1 MYTDLSNVVRD
12 IFSIIPHH
20 VRVEASSSLGR
31 DVIGRRQSKT
41 TAQTLQEHVVVRH
54 LAQANNGLLAGDDP
68 ALDTANTDN
77 HLEMKREAEESKL
90 HRMAKVH
97 DILEMWQGS
106 QNLCATQKEFRT
118 ENRQMRGIEN
128 ISDMEE
134 IVKASRSLFQH
145 HDAAVFRLPER

>member
-1 MYTDLSNVVRD
+1 MFTDLSNVVRD

-20 VRVEASSSLGR
+20 VGVEASSSLGR

-106 QNLCATQKEFRT
+106 QNLCATQKESRT